1 MRRPDDRYISAM
13 VAALLTPVIIAG
25 VRACQ
30 QVEAPTMPEEV
41 TTTTTTATTTHT
53 EAPETTTATTTAA
66 TTTPPQTSTST
77 TTEATTAATT
87 TRATTTAE
95 TLPEPTGEEYPLTA
109 AERDLI
115 ARVVMAEAGAE
126 ELLGQIAVAQCIR
139 NACEIKDLRP
149 AAAIAQ
155 GGYTSRRKDPSQ
167 QVLDAVAAVFD
178 EGVEAVDA
186 PILYFYAPATC
197 YSAWHESQTFA
208 AEIGGHRFFY

>member
-1 MRRPDDRYISAM
+1 M

-41 TTTTTTATTTHT
+41 TTTATTATTTHT
-53 EAPETTTATTTAA
+53 EAPETTTATTTTA
-66 TTTPPQTSTST
+66 TTTQPQTSTST
-77 TTEATTAATT
+77 TTE
-87 TRATTTAE
+87 ATTTAE

-186 PILYFYAPATC
+186 PILYFYAPSVC

>member
-13 VAALLTPVIIAG
+13 VVALLTPVIIAG

-41 TTTTTTATTTHT
+41 TTTATTATTTHT
-53 EAPETTTATTTAA
+53 EAPETTTATTTTA
-66 TTTPPQTSTST
+66 TTTPTQTSTS
-77 TTEATTAATT
+77 TT

-95 TLPEPTGEEYPLTA
+95 TLQEPTGEEYPLTA

-155 GGYTSRRKDPSQ
+155 GGYTSRRKEPSQ